1 MTAIATETATQ
12 LQPIDPNTLARLW
25 AEDRRAPICSPL
37 RDMIL
42 GDECDAEGNPTTAA
56 FERIAAQLNELPR
69 EPNTLA
75 RLWAESRQVRFS
87 STIDDVMDM
96 IRSEECDAEGSPTMA
111 AFERIAA
118 ELNALAAA
126 SGLDYAADIV
136 SPTDTPAG
144 VAPDGLGAPKDD
156 DLPVEKKP
164 ARRLPRRPRR
174 TAPSETPEATPKKAP
189 AAKPR
194 AKKAAAPVEVAAPEQ
209 AAPNPAG
216 DEKRT
221 QLRTIPTS
229 KIDRDP
235 GQPREHFDEASLQ
248 ELAKSMAKLGQLQPV
263 TVRYIPETKRFT
275 LIMGERRWR
284 AAQIAELPQM
294 KAVVLHG
301 VGDGRETFAMAVA
314 ENVGRA
320 DMTAVEEARAFHKLV
335 DAGYTVDEV
344 AELVGK
350 SPAYVQWRIDLLNLC
365 PEAQE
370 ALVKG
375 QLPVGLA
382 WYVGKLSKGN
392 QVRFLGKWVRGDF
405 KSARDAE
412 AFAQALRTEERRQE
426 DQGSFFV
433 LSEDAAAARRGNGP
447 DALPGTL
454 DLPEEERERIT
465 VDRAKLVGKID
476 KLGQAGEILSL
487 LAATDPEELALLLAG
502 TPGGIGGHRLRVKH
516 LQDIATK
523 AMANLRKAEMVAE
536 VRASGLTVNPAAEA
550 DDEAAAA

>member
-1 MTAIATETATQ
+1 MTATTTTDLDRTE
-12 LQPIDPNTLARLW
+12 
-25 AEDRRAPICSPL
+25 
-37 RDMIL
+37 
-42 GDECDAEGNPTTAA
+42 DA
-56 FERIAAQLNELPR
+56 
-69 EPNTLA
+69 
-75 RLWAESRQVRFS
+75 
-87 STIDDVMDM
+87 
-96 IRSEECDAEGSPTMA
+96 
-111 AFERIAA
+111 
-118 ELNALAAA
+118 
-126 SGLDYAADIV
+126 V

-144 VAPDGLGAPKDD
+144 IAPDGLGAPKDD
-156 DLPVEKKP
+156 DVQQTEKVP
-164 ARRLPRRPRR
+164 ARRLPRRAPAR
-174 TAPSETPEATPKKAP
+174 TAASATTEAPVKRAP
-189 AAKPR
+189 AGKKPAR
-194 AKKAAAPVEVAAPEQ
+194 KATAATKAAAPAKKAAPKQ
-209 AAPNPAG
+209 AG

-248 ELAKSMAKLGQLQPV
+248 ELAKSMGKLGQLQPI

-275 LIMGERRWR
+275 LVMGERRWR

-294 KAVVLHG
+294 QAVVLHG
-301 VGDGRETFAMAVA
+301 VSKGRETFAKAVA

-320 DMTAVEEARAFHKLV
+320 DMTAVEEAKAFKKLV
-335 DAGYTVDEV
+335 DGQVDEQGEQVEPGYTVDEV

-350 SPAYVQWRIDLLNLC
+350 SAAYVQWRIDLLRLC

-370 ALVKG
+370 ALVKN

-382 WYVGKLSKGN
+382 WYVGKLAHDN
-392 QVRFLGKWVRGDF
+392 QVRFLARWVRGDF

-412 AFAQALRTEERRQE
+412 AFAQALHGEEKRQE
-426 DQGSFFV
+426 QQGSFFV
-433 LSEDAAAARRGNGP
+433 LSEEATAARKDNGQ

-454 DLPEEERERIT
+454 DLPEDERERIT
-465 VDRAKLVGKID
+465 TDRTKLVGKID
-476 KLGQAGEILSL
+476 KLGTAGEILSL

-536 VRASGLTVNPAAEA
+536 VRASGLKVNPDAET
-550 DDEAAAA
+550 AAA

>member
-1 MTAIATETATQ
+1 MTATVTAT
-12 LQPIDPNTLARLW
+12 
-25 AEDRRAPICSPL
+25 
-37 RDMIL
+37 
-42 GDECDAEGNPTTAA
+42 
-56 FERIAAQLNELPR
+56 
-69 EPNTLA
+69 
-75 RLWAESRQVRFS
+75 
-87 STIDDVMDM
+87 
-96 IRSEECDAEGSPTMA
+96 
-111 AFERIAA
+111 
-118 ELNALAAA
+118 
-126 SGLDYAADIV
+126 
-136 SPTDTPAG
+136 
-144 VAPDGLGAPKDD
+144 
-156 DLPVEKKP
+156 
-164 ARRLPRRPRR
+164 
-174 TAPSETPEATPKKAP
+174 TPEATPEKAP
-189 AAKPR
+189 AKPR
-194 AKKAAAPVEVAAPEQ
+194 ARKTTAPTKAVARKKEAAPT
-209 AAPNPAG
+209 PAG

-248 ELAKSMAKLGQLQPV
+248 ELAKSMAKLGQLQPI

-294 KAVVLHG
+294 KAVVMHG
-301 VGDGRETFAMAVA
+301 TGEGRETFAMAVA

-320 DMTAVEEARAFHKLV
+320 DMTAVEEAKAFHKLV
-335 DAGYTVDEV
+335 DAGYDVDEV

-350 SPAYVQWRIDLLNLC
+350 SAAYVQWRIDLLRLC

-382 WYVGKLSKGN
+382 WYVGKLSKEN

-412 AFAQALRTEERRQE
+412 AFAQALHTEEKRQQ

-433 LSEDAAAARRGNGP
+433 LSDEAAAARKDNGH
-447 DALPGTL
+447 DVLPGTL
-454 DLPEEERERIT
+454 DLPDEERERIT
-465 VDRAKLVGKID
+465 ADRAKLVGKID

-487 LAATDPEELALLLAG
+487 LAAADAEELALLLAG

-536 VRASGLTVNPAAEA
+536 VRASGLQVNPDA
-550 DDEAAAA
+550 EAAATPSADATA